1 MMPDSSNH
9 RTVRSK
15 SIKKYFRLP
24 FWNISFQ
31 DFIGCTCTRC
41 KALFNLTL
49 SKRHILDCSKL
60 KQFADDSFKFDE
72 MAESSPKGREH
83 YWKRRNCSL

>member
-9 RTVRSK
+9 RTIRSK

-49 SKRHILDCSKL
+49 SQTTHFRLFQTETICRR
-60 KQFADDSFKFDE
+60 QF
-72 MAESSPKGREH
+72 
-83 YWKRRNCSL
+83 